1 MKIFSA
7 HVNRQPRTLS
17 RPAWFGVMLF
27 CFLLVSTH
35 TACPTAL
42 MSFPEKATASITSI
56 DTTSGLITG
65 KDSATGQMFQFKL
78 TNPILLRSLT
88 VGQAFFVD
96 IGNKLVSFDG
106 TRINGNIVSI
116 GPVDPGGPAG
126 PVDGVKLGPV
136 DGANPAG
143 QVGGAKPGG
152 KGTAFG
158 PIDGATSTPGGGT
171 TNFGPIDGATSKS
184 GGGKNFG
191 PIDGATSTPGG
202 GTTNFGPIDG
212 ATSKSGGGK
221 NFGPIDGATSTPG
234 SGTTN
239 FGPIDGATSKSG
251 GGKNFGP
258 IDGATST
265 PGGGTTNFGP
275 IDGATSGTPNCA
287 ITSIDASHGLV
298 TARDNQTGHTFQ
310 FRLANASLVQALKPG
325 QAVSANF
332 ANRQVSLTVNGQVI
346 SGSIV
351 GASQTATQ
359 K

>member
-1 MKIFSA
+1 
-7 HVNRQPRTLS
+7 
-17 RPAWFGVMLF
+17 
-27 CFLLVSTH
+27 
-35 TACPTAL
+35 

-56 DTTSGLITG
+56 DTTSGLITA
-65 KDSATGQMFQFKL
+65 KDSASGQIFQFKL
-78 TNPILLRSLT
+78 TNPMLLRSLT
-88 VGQAFFVD
+88 VGQAFFLD

-106 TRINGNIVSI
+106 SRINGNIVSI
-116 GPVDPGGPAG
+116 GPVDPGKPLG

-136 DGANPAG
+136 DGAKPAG
-143 QVGGAKPGG
+143 PVDGAKPGG

-212 ATSKSGGGK
+212 ATS
-221 NFGPIDGATSTPG
+221 
-234 SGTTN
+234 
-239 FGPIDGATSKSG
+239 
-251 GGKNFGP
+251 
-258 IDGATST
+258 
-265 PGGGTTNFGP
+265 
-275 IDGATSGTPNCA
+275 GTPNCA
-287 ITSIDASHGLV
+287 ITSIDASRGLV
-298 TARDNQTGHTFQ
+298 TASDKQTGRTFQ